1 MRKLVTTGLSIALA
15 GTLLTGC
22 MKMDG
27 NITVNSD
34 GSCMFSTEI
43 NIEKDAMLAAYTKL
57 LNEEG
62 GSDSFTKDQVAV
74 MLESYGIKLVKIDNK
89 EYYKVSSGMAGQT
102 QDKKFDSIT
111 GYYKS
116 LAGISY
122 QTEDNV
128 LSLSE
133 TSATIRQPA
142 NSNAIEKL
150 IAGNI
155 QDNIANMLKGNKL
168 HGDKVVPWDDEDN
181 DEYIDDE
188 DSVSNSS
195 DINAVLNILQDK
207 EVMAGLKT
215 ATITYKVT
223 FPSKIKERSSNV
235 ILSNDDKTMSVT
247 LPLITDKNYN
257 EYALCEN
264 DIAAEGAL
272 NGVFY
277 NKSVLV
283 TIPDGANAT
292 LNGKEVTNNT
302 VICDKTGTYNFK
314 LSDTGKTTETLCFMV
329 DTSAPV
335 VARQK
340 NPNKAEFGNLYSGNQ
355 ALLNNGY
362 IAVYDIEGGVS
373 DITVDSNSV
382 IKDATVNMNVNV
394 DKDSL
399 VGQYYI
405 YSLNTHD
412 FEEGSHAI
420 KVSDMSGNTSEEEFI
435 IDRTKPSVK
444 GVKNGKTYK
453 KAVKIKVSDKN
464 GIKSATLNG
473 KAFKSGSKTSKNGTY
488 ILKATDNAGNVKT
501 VKFKIQK

>member
-1 MRKLVTTGLSIALA
+1 MRKLVTKGLSIALA

-22 MKMDG
+22 MKMDR
-27 NITVNSD
+27 NITVNND
-34 GSCMFSTEI
+34 GSCIFSTEI

-62 GSDSFTKDQVAV
+62 GGDGFTKDQIAV
-74 MLESYGIKLVKIDNK
+74 MLESYGVKLVKIDNK
-89 EYYKVSSGMAGQT
+89 EYYKVSSDMAGQP
-102 QDKKFDSIT
+102 QDKRFDNIT

-116 LAGISY
+116 LAGMSY

-133 TSATIRQPA
+133 TSVIIRQPA
-142 NSNAIEKL
+142 NSNVIENL
-150 IAGNI
+150 ISGNI

-168 HGDKVVPWDDEDN
+168 HGDKVVPWDDDDT
-181 DEYIDDE
+181 DEYIDD
-188 DSVSNSS
+188 DDTVNNSN
-195 DINAVLNILQDK
+195 DINAVLNLLNDK
-207 EVMAGLKT
+207 EVVAGLKT
-215 ATITYKVT
+215 ATVTYKVT

-235 ILSNDDKTMSVT
+235 TLSNDDKTMSVT

-277 NKSVLV
+277 NKAVTV
-283 TIPDGANAT
+283 TIPGGTQTT
-292 LNGKEVTNNT
+292 LNGNAITDNT
-302 VICDKTGTYNFK
+302 IVCEKTGTYNFK
-314 LSDTGKTTETLCFMV
+314 LQDGKGSTETLCFMV

-340 NPNKAEFGNLYSGNQ
+340 NRNKAEFSSLYNGNQ

-373 DITVDSNSV
+373 DITVDSVSV
-382 IKDATVNMNVNV
+382 ISDATVNINNNV

-399 VGQYYI
+399 ISQYYI
-405 YSLNTHD
+405 YSLDTRSL
-412 FEEGSHAI
+412 EEGSHVI
-420 KVSDMSGNTSEEEFI
+420 KVSDISGNTSEEEFI

-453 KAVKIKVSDKN
+453 KAVKIKISDKN

-488 ILKATDNAGNVKT
+488 ILKATDNAGNIKT

>member
-15 GTLLTGC
+15 GTLFTGC

-27 NITVNSD
+27 NITVNND
-34 GSCMFSTEI
+34 GSCIFSTEI
-43 NIEKDAMLAAYTKL
+43 NIEKDAMLSAYTKL
-57 LNEEG
+57 LNEDG
-62 GSDSFTKDQVAV
+62 GGDGFTKDQVAV
-74 MLESYGIKLVKIDNK
+74 MLESYGVKLVKIDNK
-89 EYYKVSSGMAGQT
+89 EYYKVPSDIAGQS
-102 QDKKFDSIT
+102 QNKKFDSIA

-122 QTEDNV
+122 QTENNV

-133 TSATIRQPA
+133 TSVTIRQPA
-142 NSNAIEKL
+142 NSNAVEKL
-150 IAGNI
+150 FSGNI

-168 HGDKVVPWDDEDN
+168 RKDTVVPWDDEDN
-181 DEYIDDE
+181 DEYIDD
-188 DSVSNSS
+188 DDTVNNN
-195 DINAVLNILQDK
+195 DDVNAILNLFQDK

-215 ATITYKVT
+215 ATITYKVK
-223 FPSKIKERSSNV
+223 FASRIKERSSNV
-235 ILSNDDKTMSVT
+235 TLSDNDQTMSVT

-257 EYALCEN
+257 EYAICEN

-277 NKSVLV
+277 NKAVTV
-283 TIPDGANAT
+283 TIPGGVQAT
-292 LNGKEVTNNT
+292 LNGNAVTDNT

-314 LSDTGKTTETLCFMV
+314 LPDGKKTTETLCFMV

-340 NPNKAEFGNLYSGNQ
+340 NRDKAEFSNLYNGNE

-362 IAVYDIEGGVS
+362 IAVYDVEGGVS
-373 DITVDSNSV
+373 DITVDSISV
-382 IKDATVNMNVNV
+382 INDATVNINSNA
-394 DKDSL
+394 DKESL
-399 VGQYYI
+399 VSQYYI
-405 YSLNTHD
+405 YSLDTHNFD
-412 FEEGSHAI
+412 EGSHAI
-420 KVSDMSGNTSEEEFI
+420 KVSDMLGNTSEEEFI

-453 KAVKIKVSDKN
+453 KAVKIKISDKN

-488 ILKATDNAGNVKT
+488 TLKVTDNAGNVKT
-501 VKFKIQK
+501 TRFKIQK